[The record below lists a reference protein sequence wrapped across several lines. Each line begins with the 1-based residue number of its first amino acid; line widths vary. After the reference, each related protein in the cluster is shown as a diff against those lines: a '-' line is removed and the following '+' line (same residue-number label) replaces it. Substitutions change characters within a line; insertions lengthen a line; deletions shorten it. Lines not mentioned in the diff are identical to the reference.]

1 MGSLG
6 SGKFIVVRILVKKF
20 NKFLIDIDNDI
31 LEFMWGV
38 KISEKVIYVFYLVR
52 SMFCF
57 IFKF

>member
-31 LEFMWGV
+31 LEFMWGI
-38 KISEKVIYVFYLVR
+38 KISEKVIFYLVR

>member
-6 SGKFIVVRILVKKF
+6 SGKFIVVCILVKKF

-38 KISEKVIYVFYLVR
+38 KILEKVIFYLVR

>member
-6 SGKFIVVRILVKKF
+6 SGKFIVVCILVKKF

-38 KISEKVIYVFYLVR
+38 KISEKVIFYLVK
-52 SMFCF
+52 SMFVLF
-57 IFKF
+57 LNFNN

>member
-38 KISEKVIYVFYLVR
+38 KISEKVIIYLVR

>member
-6 SGKFIVVRILVKKF
+6 SGKFIVVCILVKKF

-31 LEFMWGV
+31 FEFMWGV
-38 KISEKVIYVFYLVR
+38 KISEKVIFYLVR

>member
-38 KISEKVIYVFYLVR
+38 KILEKVIFYLVR

>member
-38 KISEKVIYVFYLVR
+38 KIFEKVIFYLVR
-52 SMFCF
+52 SMFFF

>member
-31 LEFMWGV
+31 FEFMWGV
-38 KISEKVIYVFYLVR
+38 KISEKVIFYLVR

>member
-38 KISEKVIYVFYLVR
+38 KISEKVIFYLVKN
-52 SMFCF
+52 MFVLF
-57 IFKF
+57 LNFNN

>member
-6 SGKFIVVRILVKKF
+6 SGKFIVVCILVKKF

-38 KISEKVIYVFYLVR
+38 KIFEKVIFYLVR

>member
-38 KISEKVIYVFYLVR
+38 KISEKVIYMY
-52 SMFCF
+52 F
-57 IFKF
+57 I